1 MNQIIINAMPRSA
14 AAWLQFLL
22 ARAISPNK
30 QINTSVVPD
39 YNDFVIRMNNP
50 AVLYAK
56 FDDFTQVNIIRNPF
70 DIIPSV
76 ITKTYGGIGDTV
88 SNGIAMPSEMPK
100 FDIDSHI
107 KAQISMYN
115 GYAEGALLNRDRL
128 KLFTFDQVTKDIEYV
143 TSALLG
149 EEKKLL
155 NEYIPNYVT
164 WAKPRIRTHDLS
176 DPGYNNALP
185 EKKPDIY
192 YEIKDRLMMHEID
205 PCYMR
210 FRQLEN
216 MASSSADALGYGNVK

>member
-30 QINTSVVPD
+30 QINTSVIPD

-100 FDIDSHI
+100 FDMDSHI
-107 KAQISMYN
+107 KAQISMYK
-115 GYAEGALLNRDRL
+115 GYSEAALINRDRL
-128 KLFTFDQVTKDIEYV
+128 KLFTFDQVTKNIEYV

-149 EEKKLL
+149 EEKKLY
-155 NEYIPNYVT
+155 NEYIPNYIT
-164 WAKPRIRTHDLS
+164 WSKPRIRTHDLS
-176 DPGYNNALP
+176 EPGYNNALP

-192 YEIKDRLMMHEID
+192 YEIKDRLAMHDIESCHMM
-205 PCYMR
+205 
-210 FRQLEN
+210 FNQLEN

>member
-30 QINTSVVPD
+30 QINTSVIPD

-100 FDIDSHI
+100 FDMDSHI
-107 KAQISMYN
+107 KAQISMYK
-115 GYAEGALLNRDRL
+115 GYSEAALINRDRL
-128 KLFTFDQVTKDIEYV
+128 KLFTFDQVTKNIEYV

-149 EEKKLL
+149 EEKKLY
-155 NEYIPNYVT
+155 NEYIPNYIT
-164 WAKPRIRTHDLS
+164 WSKPRIRTHDLS
-176 DPGYNNALP
+176 EPGYNNALP

-192 YEIKDRLMMHEID
+192 YEIKDRLAMHDIESCHMM
-205 PCYMR
+205 
-210 FRQLEN
+210 FKQLEN